1 VEQVLVYAGT
11 VTFAVT
17 GALVGV
23 QKRFDVV
30 GILILAV
37 VTAVGGG
44 SIRDLIAGITPP
56 TALTDEALLWLPF
69 LVGLA
74 VFALDR
80 FTSRRQRGSRRRRAT
95 RTTTRLL
102 YGFDTVSLGLFAA
115 LGAERG
121 LQIGFGLWGVVF
133 AGAISGVGGGI
144 IRDVLSGEVPGV
156 MYRSGDF
163 YASAAAAGA
172 LVTFALHGVSPT
184 AAVVAGAVVAVGV
197 RIGSR
202 LAGLRLP
209 VPRSEA

>member
-1 VEQVLVYAGT
+1 MIEQVFVYAGT

-17 GALVGV
+17 GALVGI

-30 GILILAV
+30 GVLILAV

-44 SIRDLIAGITPP
+44 SIRDIVAGITPP

-69 LVGLA
+69 AVGLL
-74 VFALDR
+74 VFVLHRAAR
-80 FTSRRQRGSRRRRAT
+80 HRRRAT
-95 RTTTRLL
+95 APWLL

-121 LQIGFGLWGVVF
+121 LQMGFGMWGVVF
-133 AGAISGVGGGI
+133 AGAVSGVGGGI
-144 IRDVLSGEVPGV
+144 IRDVLAGEVPGV

-163 YASAAAAGA
+163 YASAAVAGA
-172 LVTFALHGVSPT
+172 LTTFALDALDPGF
-184 AAVVAGAVVAVGV
+184 AVVAGAVVAIAL
-197 RIGSR
+197 RLGSR

-209 VPRSEA
+209 VPRTDS

>member
-1 VEQVLVYAGT
+1 VLVYAGT

-17 GALVGV
+17 GALVGI

-30 GILILAV
+30 GVLILAM

-44 SIRDLIAGITPP
+44 SIRDVVAGITPP

-69 LVGLA
+69 VVGVA
-74 VFALDR
+74 VFIGDR
-80 FTSRRQRGSRRRRAT
+80 LVRNRRWV
-95 RTTTRLL
+95 TTTRLL

-121 LQIGFGLWGVVF
+121 LQVGFGFWGVVF
-133 AGAISGVGGGI
+133 AGGISGVGGGI
-144 IRDVLSGEVPGV
+144 IRDVLSGEIPGV

-163 YASAAAAGA
+163 YASAAVAGA
-172 LVTFALHGVSPT
+172 VVTFALHGVDP
-184 AAVVAGAVVAVGV
+184 AIAVVAGASTAVLLRV
-197 RIGSR
+197 GSR

-209 VPRSEA
+209 VPRTSGEDPSAGDATA